1 MKKKITEIIEYLA
14 LLIFYYFSKLIGLR
28 ISSFTGG
35 VVMSIYGMLSGKNDV
50 AIKNLDKIFPNKN
63 VSEKKK
69 IVHKM
74 WFHFGRVIGEYPH
87 LENIKTLT
95 NKNISIRGLN
105 NLINGLEKNRNCLFF
120 SAHLGNWELTSH
132 PLTESGYNISF
143 IYRAPNNKLVDNLL
157 RKIRNKY
164 GVKLI
169 KKGSEGAKDCISV
182 LKREGGNIGMLI
194 DQKMNDGIEAK
205 FFNYKTMTASAIAKF
220 SLKYKCPI
228 IPAVCVRKRGVQ
240 FEISYLPEVSYEK
253 IVKLKTELNIMNYL
267 NSYVEKWIKEC
278 PDQWIWIHNR
288 W

>member
-1 MKKKITEIIEYLA
+1 MKKVKQKFEYL
-14 LLIFYYFSKLIGLR
+14 LILFFYHFSRIIGLR
-28 ISSFTGG
+28 FSSLLGG
-35 VVMSIYGMLSGKNDV
+35 VILYVYGKFSSKNNI
-50 AIKNLDKIFPNKN
+50 AFYNLNKIFPNKN
-63 VSEKKK
+63 RQEKKK
-69 IVHKM
+69 IIDRM

-95 NKNISIRGLN
+95 NKNISIRGLD

-132 PLTESGYNISF
+132 PLTESGHNISF

-157 RKIRNKY
+157 KKIRNKY
-164 GVKLI
+164 GVRLI

-228 IPAVCVRKRGVQ
+228 IPAVCVRKKGVQ
-240 FEISYLPEVSYEK
+240 FEISYLPEISYRK
-253 IVKLKTELNIMNYL
+253 IINLKTELNIMNYL
-267 NSYVEKWIKEC
+267 NTYVEKWIKEC

>member
-1 MKKKITEIIEYLA
+1 MKKVKQKFEYL
-14 LLIFYYFSKLIGLR
+14 LILFFYYFSRIIGLR
-28 ISSFTGG
+28 FSSLLGG
-35 VVMSIYGMLSGKNDV
+35 VILYVYGKFSSKNNI
-50 AIKNLDKIFPNKN
+50 AFYNLNKIFPNKN
-63 VSEKKK
+63 RKEKKK
-69 IVHKM
+69 IIDRM

-95 NKNISIRGLN
+95 NKNISIRGLD
-105 NLINGLEKNRNCLFF
+105 NLVNGLEKNRNCLFF

-132 PLTESGYNISF
+132 PLTESGHNISF

-228 IPAVCVRKRGVQ
+228 IPAVCMRKKGVQ
-240 FEISYLPEVSYEK
+240 FEICYLPEISYRK
-253 IVKLKTELNIMNYL
+253 IINLKTELNIMNYL
-267 NSYVEKWIKEC
+267 NTYVEKWIKEC

>member
-1 MKKKITEIIEYLA
+1 MKKVKQKFEYL
-14 LLIFYYFSKLIGLR
+14 LILFFYHFSRIIGLR
-28 ISSFTGG
+28 FSSLLGG
-35 VVMSIYGMLSGKNDV
+35 IILYVYGKFSFKNNI
-50 AIKNLDKIFPNKN
+50 AFYNLNKIFPNKN
-63 VSEKKK
+63 RQEKKK
-69 IVHKM
+69 IIDRM

-95 NKNISIRGLN
+95 NKNISIRGLD

-132 PLTESGYNISF
+132 PLTESGHNISF

-205 FFNYKTMTASAIAKF
+205 FFNYNTMTASAIAKF

-228 IPAVCVRKRGVQ
+228 IPAVCVRKEGIQ
-240 FEISYLPEVSYEK
+240 FEISYLPEISYKK
-253 IVKLKTELNIMNYL
+253 IINLKTELNIMNYL
-267 NSYVEKWIKEC
+267 NTYVEKWIKEC

>member
-1 MKKKITEIIEYLA
+1 MKDFIEYFFVKLFYFLFK
-14 LLIFYYFSKLIGLR
+14 LLGIR
-28 ISSFTGG
+28 ISSFLGG
-35 VVMSIYGMLSGKNDV
+35 IIFYCYGSLSKRNIIV
-50 AIKNLDKIFPNKN
+50 YKNLKRAFPDIRPAESRKLKN
-63 VSEKKK
+63 
-69 IVHKM
+69 KM

-95 NKNISIRGLN
+95 NKNISIKGLD
-105 NLINGLEKNRNCLFF
+105 NLVNGLEKNRNCLFF

-132 PLTESGYNISF
+132 PLTESGHNISF

-182 LKREGGNIGMLI
+182 FKREGGNIGMLI

-228 IPAVCVRKRGVQ
+228 IPAVCVRKKGVQ
-240 FEISYLPEVSYEK
+240 FEISYLPEISYRK
-253 IVKLKTELNIMNYL
+253 IINLKTELNIMNYL
-267 NSYVEKWIKEC
+267 NTYVEKWIKEC

>member
-1 MKKKITEIIEYLA
+1 
-14 LLIFYYFSKLIGLR
+14 
-28 ISSFTGG
+28 
-35 VVMSIYGMLSGKNDV
+35 
-50 AIKNLDKIFPNKN
+50 
-63 VSEKKK
+63 
-69 IVHKM
+69 M